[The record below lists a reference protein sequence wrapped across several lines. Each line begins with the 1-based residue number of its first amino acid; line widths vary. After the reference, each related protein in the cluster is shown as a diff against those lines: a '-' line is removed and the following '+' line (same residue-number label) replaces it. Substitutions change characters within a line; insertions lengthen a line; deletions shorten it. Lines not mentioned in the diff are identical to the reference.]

1 MVNVPLSAGRKLGP
15 PDVPAVRL
23 LLHRSGKPLPGV
35 RTAKRTDAVH
45 AFRFLAGVTFQQRQ
59 LFFYDRNCPLNNSLS
74 VQYSGRGNSEYSINS

>member
-1 MVNVPLSAGRKLGP
+1 MFLPFASCCDRSA
-15 PDVPAVRL
+15 
-23 LLHRSGKPLPGV
+23 KPLPGG

-45 AFRFLAGVTFQQRQ
+45 AFCFLAGVTFQQRQ